1 MGAREFIEFVL
12 GRKVKPVIGA
22 GQKERKSMS
31 DSVKVGKRIQTYRE
45 KLGLEVDDL
54 AGKVGLP
61 AQLISNFEDGQVA
74 PSIGVMVKLARALG
88 QRVGTFTDDQAAA
101 DPIVTRL
108 AEREESIASHKENTE
123 GHYRYFAMGAGKTD
137 RHMEPFY
144 IKISPKAEVNEKD
157 VSTHEG
163 EEFIVVVSGTVELT
177 YGKDVH
183 VLKEGDTMYYNSL
196 VPHFLRAVDGE
207 AEIYATIFTL

>member
-1 MGAREFIEFVL
+1 MC
-12 GRKVKPVIGA
+12 
-22 GQKERKSMS
+22 
-31 DSVKVGKRIQTYRE
+31 DSVKVGKRIQAYRE
-45 KLGLEVDDL
+45 KLGLELEQL
-54 AGKVGLP
+54 AEKTGLP
-61 AQLISNFEDGQVA
+61 VQLVSSFEEGQVA

-88 QRVGTFTDDQAAA
+88 QRVGTFTDDQAVA
-101 DPIVTRL
+101 DPIITRL
-108 AEREESIASHKENTE
+108 SEREESIASHKETTD
-123 GHYRYFAMGAGKTD
+123 GHYRYFSMGAGKTD

-144 IKISPKAEVNEKD
+144 IKISPKSEVAASD
-157 VSTHEG
+157 VSSHEG

-183 VLKEGDTMYYNSL
+183 LLKAGDTMYYNSL